1 MSLLNWHRP
10 LWAARFGTRN
20 VPASLMLTGAR
31 GSGVREFG
39 IAVAEAL
46 LCARAASDGLACGE
60 CDDCRWSALGR
71 HPDLLR
77 LGDFAVTEIE
87 AEAAE
92 SPEPVESPE
101 PEEGKGTRK
110 DKRLISV
117 DAIRGLIGFFQVS
130 ANRDRARVAVL
141 SPAEWMNTA
150 AANSLLKIL
159 EEPPPRAYLV
169 LVSHSPARL
178 PATIRSRCVRIP
190 VPDPSQAEAQGWLRA
205 QGIANPELVL
215 AQTGGSPLAASDLS
229 ETYWDAR
236 SRLLPA
242 LARDTSGRRSAEL
255 LALADRM
262 EMADCHRLMHTWCAD
277 LAIVRAGAAAR
288 FHPDYGSVL
297 ERIAATVSIPRLM
310 RYESRLRASRRWLDH
325 PMNPK
330 LAVEDLLLGYLA
342 IFEGH

>member
-1 MSLLNWHRP
+1 MTLLAWHRP

-39 IAVAEAL
+39 LALAEAL
-46 LCARAASDGLACGE
+46 LCARATSDGLPCGE

-77 LGDFAVTEIE
+77 LGEFPAVE
-87 AEAAE
+87 AEAE
-92 SPEPVESPE
+92 DSPDPVEASE
-101 PEEGKGTRK
+101 AEEGKGSRK
-110 DKRLISV
+110 DKRLIPV
-117 DAIRGLIGFFQVS
+117 EAIRGLISFFQVS

-159 EEPPPRAYLV
+159 EEPPAGGHLI

-178 PATIRSRCVRIP
+178 PATIRSRCVRIA
-190 VPDPSQAEAQGWLRA
+190 VPDPAPEEAQAWLKA

-215 AQTGGSPLAASDLS
+215 AQTGGSPLAATDLS
-229 ETYWDAR
+229 DTYWDAR

-242 LARDTSGRRSAEL
+242 LARDTTGRRSAEL

-262 EMADCHRLMHTWCAD
+262 EITDCHRLMHTWCAD
-277 LAIVRAGAAAR
+277 VALVRAGAAAR

-297 ERIAATVSIPRLM
+297 ERIAAAVSVSRLM